1 MSSYFIYDDHAVQYL
16 KSKDK
21 KLAACIDQ
29 IGHINRPVDDNL
41 FTSVIH
47 QMIGQ
52 QISTKAQETIWTR
65 MQADL
70 GTVTPQTVLRAGEE
84 RIQSYGTTFR
94 KASYI
99 CRFAGKVDNGS
110 FNLEQIMT
118 LPDDEVIRQ
127 LVLLDGIGLWTA
139 EMIMLFG
146 MQRQNILSFSDLAI
160 IRGMR
165 MIYRHREISRDRF
178 EKYRKRYSPYGS
190 VASLYLWAAAGGAI
204 PGLTD
209 PKSRKRRQK

>member
-29 IGHINRPVDDNL
+29 IGHINRPADDSL

-47 QMIGQ
+47 HIIGQ
-52 QISTKAQETIWTR
+52 QISTKAQETIWNR

-70 GTVTPQTVLRAGEE
+70 GTVTPQAVLRAGEE
-84 RIQSYGTTFR
+84 RIQSYGITFR

-110 FNLEQIMT
+110 FNPEQVMT

-127 LVLLDGIGLWTA
+127 LVLLDGVGRWTA

-146 MQRQNILSFSDLAI
+146 MQRQNILSFRDLAI
-160 IRGMR
+160 LRGMR

-204 PGLTD
+204 SGLTD
-209 PKSRKRRQK
+209 PKGRKRRQK